1 MIDKIITIIS
11 KILNIPSADIT
22 PETEIGEPA
31 EWDSMRNVMIF
42 DEIEKQ
48 FSVKIDQSSLVDLET
63 VQDIADLVNSLK

>member
-48 FSVKIDQSSLVDLET
+48 FTVKIDQSSLVDLET

>member
-11 KILNIPSADIT
+11 KILNVPSADIT

-63 VQDIADLVNSLK
+63 VQDIADLVNGLK

>member
-11 KILNIPSADIT
+11 KILNVPSADIT

>member
-11 KILNIPSADIT
+11 KILNVPSADIT

-42 DEIEKQ
+42 DEIEKK
-48 FSVKIDQSSLVDLET
+48 FSVKIDQSALVDLET

>member
-11 KILNIPSADIT
+11 KILNIPYADIT

-48 FSVKIDQSSLVDLET
+48 FSVKIEQSALVDLET